1 MEVNPSLLPSPL
13 RVSNLVSDLIE
24 EQVMSKEK
32 VVLITG
38 ASSGIGEA
46 TAKTLVASGHKVIL
60 TARSEDKLN
69 ALVEELGADN
79 ALAVCA
85 DATDFSSLENVVNA
99 GVKHFGRLDVAFAN
113 AGMGVQTPG
122 VEEGDPEQWQ
132 TMIDININALLYT
145 AKLTLPHLRK
155 TTGHFILTSSA
166 AGRIALKGSVYG
178 ATKWFAYGFGQNLA
192 EEMKPWQGRC
202 TTIAPGMVNTPFF
215 DEAKPDKL
223 DPNDVAEAV
232 LFAIEANPR
241 CNVRELFLMPSN

>member
-1 MEVNPSLLPSPL
+1 MK
-13 RVSNLVSDLIE
+13 
-24 EQVMSKEK
+24 QCK

-46 TAKTLVASGHKVIL
+46 TAKTLVENGHKVIL
-60 TARSEDKLN
+60 TARSEDKLK
-69 ALVEELGADN
+69 ALVSKLGAEN
-79 ALAVCA
+79 ALAAAC
-85 DATDFSSLENVVNA
+85 DATDYTALEQVVQK
-99 GVKHFGRLDVAFAN
+99 GVEHFGQLDVAFAN
-113 AGMGVQTPG
+113 AGMGVSTPG
-122 VEEGDPEQWQ
+122 TENGNIDEWRQ
-132 TMIDININALLYT
+132 MLDININALLYT

-166 AGRIALKGSVYG
+166 AGRIPLKGSIYG
-178 ATKWFAYGFGQNLA
+178 ATKWFAHGFGQNLA
-192 EEMKPWQGRC
+192 EEMKEWQGRC

-223 DPNDVAEAV
+223 DPADVAEAV